1 MKTLNNNAGL
11 RALLDNFSQHL
22 NNTEKIPY
30 AERNGPQYHKESS
43 LFCIFHKVASPLYA
57 PRVFH

>member
-22 NNTEKIPY
+22 SD
-30 AERNGPQYHKESS
+30 AETLPFARINQPQYHQKPS